1 MKLVV
6 QQPGATEIKVKLLL
20 TGGQGAALVLAP
32 EHPLLAQLLATVA
45 ATDGGVEETHP
56 SVFQIPMEGG
66 RASLAF
72 AAHQLV
78 AVITDP
84 AVVMQDEAPAKP
96 AVAASVAQP
105 AAAPQAP
112 ALSPAVAAMAATSA
126 AEGRGDLVRHRV
138 VQLDGFLSASEVAW
152 LTELT
157 FASESRFVP
166 ARVSDARAD
175 YRQALMLGAPHEL
188 WQLMTGKIRAVML
201 DVMGQLRMGRF
212 MVGNIDCQITAS
224 VDGCYFKQHT
234 DAGANETIKR
244 QLTYV
249 YYFNRE
255 PKGFTGGELRIYD
268 DIIRNGKLAAT
279 DSFQLIEPRH
289 NSIVFFQAAVMHE
302 VMPVSMPSKQ
312 FRDARFTVNG
322 GVDRA

>member
-6 QQPGATEIKVKLLL
+6 RQPDAKEIKVKLLL
-20 TGGQGAALVLAP
+20 AGGQAAGLVLPP

-45 ATDGGVEETHP
+45 ASNGVMAETHP
-56 SVFQIPMEGG
+56 SVFQIPIEGG

-84 AVVMQDEAPAKP
+84 AVVVQDDAPKPTAVAPA
-96 AVAASVAQP
+96 V
-105 AAAPQAP
+105 
-112 ALSPAVAAMAATSA
+112 SPAVAAAAAASA
-126 AEGRGDLVRHRV
+126 AQGHGDLIRHPV
-138 VQLDGFLSASEVAW
+138 VQLDGFLTASEVAW
-152 LTELT
+152 LMELT
-157 FASESRFVP
+157 FAAESRFVP
-166 ARVSDARAD
+166 ARLSDNRED
-175 YRQALMLGAPHEL
+175 YRHALMLPAPHEL

-201 DVMGQLRMGRF
+201 DVLAQLRTPRF
-212 MVGNIDCQITAS
+212 TVGNIDCQVTAS
-224 VDGCYFKQHT
+224 VDGSYFKAHT
-234 DAGANETIKR
+234 DAGVNETVKR

-268 DIIRNGKLAAT
+268 DTIRNGKLAAT
-279 DSFQLIEPRH
+279 DSFQVIEPRH
-289 NSIVFFQAAVMHE
+289 NSIVFFQSPVMHE

-322 GVDRA
+322 WVDRV